1 MRKKSQVQTIVLFI
15 VLFFL
20 FLLTSIVS
28 NAQALSADKLE
39 EKSVVQS
46 FEDALQAPEE
56 VYRLF
61 LCNMEI
67 KKPAAEIE
75 KLVNLHEIYLDNKQV
90 ALFATHLIKLKVLQ
104 IVFIEAST
112 ASESEKSKIK
122 ESLAGLKISF
132 DF

>member
-1 MRKKSQVQTIVLFI
+1 
-15 VLFFL
+15 
-20 FLLTSIVS
+20 VS

-90 ALFATHLIKLKVLQ
+90 ALFAAHLIKLKVLQ